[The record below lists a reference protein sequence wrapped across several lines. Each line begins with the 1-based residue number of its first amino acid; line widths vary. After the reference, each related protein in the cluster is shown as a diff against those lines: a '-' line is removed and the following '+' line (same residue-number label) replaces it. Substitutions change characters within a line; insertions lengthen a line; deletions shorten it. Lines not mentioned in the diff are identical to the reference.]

1 MKKVSLSLNLWIS
14 FSKSRFFC
22 SRNPLA
28 CLLFP
33 MQFLSMK
40 VNEPLHRDL
49 PCPTKLIHAVAHL
62 CQTALLFLSGVWQ
75 SKKTQSGVVWV
86 AMAVP
91 ELSFLA
97 VPLSWYSSREILCRL
112 IEVWSLLLCVWP
124 LSLPVRSL
132 SLWRTISA
140 IYCIVGRTDFVA
152 LVTEAPLEIK
162 SPRSM

>member
-1 MKKVSLSLNLWIS
+1 MFISLKVTASLYHYSSMKKVSLSLNLWIS

-112 IEVWSLLLCVWP
+112 IEVWSLLQSTA
-124 LSLPVRSL
+124 LSGGQTL
-132 SLWRTISA
+132 SPWWLKHPW
-140 IYCIVGRTDFVA
+140 
-152 LVTEAPLEIK
+152 K
-162 SPRSM
+162 